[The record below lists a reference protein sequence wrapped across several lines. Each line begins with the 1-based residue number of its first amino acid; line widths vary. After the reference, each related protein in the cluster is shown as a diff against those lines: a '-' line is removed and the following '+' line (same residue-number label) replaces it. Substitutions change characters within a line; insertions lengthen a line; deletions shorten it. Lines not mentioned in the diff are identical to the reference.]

1 LLLTA
6 NAPVYFVLLFVGAV
20 PFVVYT
26 VVYPLFV
33 GNVTVT
39 FPLVH
44 VVGVYVAPLA
54 VGTVPVVTFIVVDV
68 VLFPTASYI
77 SAYTLYVLFCINPV
91 NVCVLVVFA
100 VVAVYVSVAFLY
112 VESVD
117 NL

>member
-1 LLLTA
+1 MLLTV
-6 NAPVYFVLLFVGAV
+6 NAAEYFVLSFVGAV

-26 VVYPLFV
+26 VEYPLFV

-39 FPLVH
+39 LPLVH

-54 VGTVPVVTFIVVDV
+54 VGTVPVFTFIVLDCV
-68 VLFPTASYI
+68 VLPVASYTT
-77 SAYTLYVLFCINPV
+77 AYALYVLFCVNPV

-112 VESVD
+112 AESVD